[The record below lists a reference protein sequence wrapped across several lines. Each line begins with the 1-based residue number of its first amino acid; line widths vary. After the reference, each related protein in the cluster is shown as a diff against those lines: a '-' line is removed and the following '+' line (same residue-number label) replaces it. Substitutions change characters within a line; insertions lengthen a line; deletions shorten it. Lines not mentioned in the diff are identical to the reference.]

1 MPKKVFDRITFRFV
15 DLAAGIRGEGS
26 GNHRREWSQMI
37 SRALTALVLV
47 HVGIVIGWWCQ
58 LFSQLSPALAQI
70 PLDQPFASTVSPTFV
85 APSSRPATTEIP
97 WPEYSPEEL
106 INMNVYEACNR
117 GVVNI
122 STTLVRPTSFFTETA
137 FEGSGSGAIIDRQ
150 GHLTTNYHVIE
161 GARDINVTLYTG
173 DSYPAILVG
182 ADPDN
187 DIAVLKIS
195 APEEQLFP
203 IPIGESSSLRVGQH
217 IIAIGNPFGYE
228 RTMSTGI
235 ISSLNRLITSKTKR
249 KIRSIIQ
256 VDAALNQGN
265 SGGPLLN
272 SRGQMIGINT
282 AIATSTGDN
291 AGIGFAIPANTIA
304 RVVPQLIQHGRVSRP
319 AIGIIHAIETRDG
332 LLIQKITPGGPAER
346 AGLKGPRVSRRKFRN
361 GPLLFEQ
368 DSIDQSS
375 ADLIVAIDG
384 QSVKTGDDLLV
395 HIETKK
401 AGEVVRLTI
410 VREGR
415 RMEVPVTLGSDE

>member
-1 MPKKVFDRITFRFV
+1 
-15 DLAAGIRGEGS
+15 
-26 GNHRREWSQMI
+26 MI

-249 KIRSIIQ
+249 KIRSIITE
-256 VDAALNQGN
+256 
-265 SGGPLLN
+265 
-272 SRGQMIGINT
+272 GIPD
-282 AIATSTGDN
+282 GDN
-291 AGIGFAIPANTIA
+291 MLPNPQRRGLADRDRKELLLRGGDFQDRNIVIRISSHQNGWVGIAG
-304 RVVPQLIQHGRVSRP
+304 V
-319 AIGIIHAIETRDG
+319 
-332 LLIQKITPGGPAER
+332 
-346 AGLKGPRVSRRKFRN
+346 
-361 GPLLFEQ
+361 
-368 DSIDQSS
+368 
-375 ADLIVAIDG
+375 
-384 QSVKTGDDLLV
+384 
-395 HIETKK
+395 
-401 AGEVVRLTI
+401 
-410 VREGR
+410 
-415 RMEVPVTLGSDE
+415 